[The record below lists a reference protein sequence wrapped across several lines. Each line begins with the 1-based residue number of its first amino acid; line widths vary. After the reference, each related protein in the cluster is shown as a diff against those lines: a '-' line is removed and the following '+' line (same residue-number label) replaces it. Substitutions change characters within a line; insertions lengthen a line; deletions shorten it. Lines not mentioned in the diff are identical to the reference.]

1 MQRGLKRGKGRRKLL
16 RWRRFEGE
24 DANIIKKLNFNL
36 RTRKENLGWECMKAI
51 LFDLDGVLIDSF
63 DFLWITFNET
73 LEKFGKRRVSKRE
86 YKKKFWGHDLKSNF
100 GKFGLGE
107 DAIKYRK
114 AQYKSHIK
122 EIRVFPEARKILESL
137 SKKIKLGLITNSRS
151 DVVHKILEYFNLKNY
166 FDVIFTGDDVDK
178 EKPDPEMIIKA
189 CKSLGLDPSEVIVVG
204 DTRSDVLAGKSAG
217 CTVVGLNVESDF
229 KIKRL
234 PELVK
239 FVEQSSRSRNSSHL
253 GKK

>member
-1 MQRGLKRGKGRRKLL
+1 
-16 RWRRFEGE
+16 
-24 DANIIKKLNFNL
+24 
-36 RTRKENLGWECMKAI
+36 MKAI

-63 DFLWITFNET
+63 DFLCSTFNET
-73 LEKFGKRRVSKRE
+73 LEKFGKRSVSKRE
-86 YKKKFWGHDLKSNF
+86 YKKKYWGRDVRSNF
-100 GKFGLGE
+100 GKFGLGD
-107 DAIKYRK
+107 DAIKYRR

-137 SKKIKLGLITNSRS
+137 SKKIKLGLITNNRS
-151 DVVHKILEYFNLKNY
+151 GVVHKILEYSNLNY
-166 FDVIFTGDDVDK
+166 FDVIVTGDNVDK
-178 EKPDPEMIIKA
+178 GKPDPEMIIKA

-217 CTVVGLNVESDF
+217 CTVVGLNVKSDF

-239 FVEQSSRSRNSSHL
+239 FIEQSSRSLNSSHF
-253 GKK
+253 GKN

>member
-1 MQRGLKRGKGRRKLL
+1 
-16 RWRRFEGE
+16 
-24 DANIIKKLNFNL
+24 
-36 RTRKENLGWECMKAI
+36 MKAI

-86 YKKKFWGHDLKSNF
+86 YKEKYWGHDLESNF
-100 GKFGLGE
+100 EKFGLGD
-107 DAIKYRK
+107 DAIKYRR

-137 SKKIKLGLITNSRS
+137 SKKIKLGLITNNRS
-151 DVVHKILEYFNLKNY
+151 GVVHKILEYSNLKNY
-166 FDVIFTGDDVDK
+166 FDVIVTGDEVDK
-178 EKPDPEMIIKA
+178 GKPDPEMIIKA
-189 CKSLGLDPSEVIVVG
+189 CKSLGLDSSEVIVVG

-217 CTVVGLNVESDF
+217 CTVVGLNVKSDF

-239 FVEQSSRSRNSSHL
+239 FVEQSSRSLNSSHF
-253 GKK
+253 GKN